1 MRKCWSGNG
10 LPFSLDFHFMSLT
23 FMEVK
28 VFGSTRGNN
37 YKSICAQCNLKRKKK
52 SDPSRRNKRKYIFVP
67 AAWATQAL
75 SRQCW
80 NLPKTVH
87 TLLQCNHSPA
97 SASPLPP
104 HAQVYQQEST
114 RTQEPYLHVVTQKCH
129 GLKMATRWMD
139 PMAFIWQ
146 FCPSAERKMRPHVP
160 SAVLA
165 GGNEIWIS
173 WHC

>member
-1 MRKCWSGNG
+1 
-10 LPFSLDFHFMSLT
+10 
-23 FMEVK
+23 MEVK

-114 RTQEPYLHVVTQKCH
+114 RTQEPYLSPRNATVSKWQRDGWIPWPLSGSFAQVQRGRWGPMFPVQSLLEEMRSGFH
-129 GLKMATRWMD
+129 GIASK
-139 PMAFIWQ
+139 
-146 FCPSAERKMRPHVP
+146 RPLQSRYSFNTTH
-160 SAVLA
+160 
-165 GGNEIWIS
+165 
-173 WHC
+173 